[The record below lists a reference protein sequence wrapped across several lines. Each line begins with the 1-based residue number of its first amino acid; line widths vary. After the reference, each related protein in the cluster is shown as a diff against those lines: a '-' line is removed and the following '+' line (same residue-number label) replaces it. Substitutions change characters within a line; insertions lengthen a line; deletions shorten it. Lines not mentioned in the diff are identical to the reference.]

1 MTVARIREAVDA
13 FAEAARLFLDAGFDG
28 VELAAGHGYLI
39 HQFLSPLSNR
49 RRDAY
54 GGSPEKRG
62 RFLADILDAIRVSCG
77 ATFVLGIRLSADEL
91 LPGGFTI
98 DDSRELVRRLVARGS
113 VDLLSVSAGTHASVE
128 QMVGDWSVPR
138 GNLVALARAVREV
151 ADGVPVVACGRI
163 VDPDQAEDVLSRGDA
178 DLIGMAR
185 ALIADP
191 HWSAKAATGRTA
203 SIRPCIACNECEH
216 RLFSNRAIACA
227 VNPALTEDA
236 DAIEPARRS
245 RRVLVIGGGPAGLE
259 AARVAALRGHR
270 VQLRE
275 QATVLGGQL
284 HLIEQLQ
291 ARAEFSRILVFL
303 KRELRRVG
311 VELQL
316 GSTTRTDDV
325 IAANPDAVIV
335 ATGSVSDKPPRAK
348 AGDARILV
356 PEQLA
361 AGTEALGS
369 RVAIVDGGTTHDRV
383 LAVAEAVLQQGRQV
397 YLVTPRDELGSEVS
411 FISLSGILGRL
422 RDAGASILEATE
434 LASVRGGE
442 VELHNVLDGSA
453 SRLHGITALV
463 MVTPQCSQGALW
475 DELEGKVSHLLA
487 VGDCVVPRDLT
498 RAFDEGRAAGL
509 AV

>member
-13 FAEAARLFLDAGFDG
+13 FAEAARVFLEAGFDG
-28 VELAAGHGYLI
+28 IELAAGHGYLI

-49 RRDAY
+49 RRDRY
-54 GGSPEKRG
+54 GGSPEKRR
-62 RFLADILDAIRVSCG
+62 RFLAEIVDAIRVSCG
-77 ATFVLGIRLSADEL
+77 ANFVLGIRLSADEL
-91 LPGGFTI
+91 VPGGFTI
-98 DDSRELVRRLVARGS
+98 DDSRELVRGLVARGS
-113 VDLLSVSAGTHASVE
+113 VDLHSVSAGTHASVE

-151 ADGVPVVACGRI
+151 ADGIPVVACGRI
-163 VDPDQAEDVLSRGDA
+163 VDPDQAEDILSRGDA

-191 HWSAKAATGRTA
+191 HWSAKAATGRAA

-216 RLFSNRAIACA
+216 RLFSNRPIACA
-227 VNPALTEDA
+227 VNPALTVDE
-236 DAIEPARRS
+236 AIEPARRS
-245 RRVLVIGGGPAGLE
+245 RRILVVGGGPAGME

-270 VQLRE
+270 VLLWERE
-275 QATVLGGQL
+275 TALGGQL
-284 HLIEQLQ
+284 HLIELLQ
-291 ARAEFSRILVFL
+291 TRPEFSRILVFL
-303 KRELRRVG
+303 ESELRRVG

-316 GSTTRTDDV
+316 GSTVRTDDV
-325 IAANPDAVIV
+325 VAARPDAVIV
-335 ATGSVSDKPPRAK
+335 ATGSVSDKPLRVK
-348 AGDARILV
+348 AGDARILI

-369 RVAIVDGGTTHDRV
+369 RVAVVDGGTTHDRV

-397 YLVTPRDELGSEVS
+397 FLVTPRDKLGSEVS

-422 RDAGASILEATE
+422 SDAGARTLVATE
-434 LASVRGGE
+434 LCSVRGGQ
-442 VELHNVLDGSA
+442 VELRKLRDGSV
-453 SRLHGITALV
+453 SRLHGITTLV

-487 VGDCVVPRDLT
+487 VGDCVAPRDLA